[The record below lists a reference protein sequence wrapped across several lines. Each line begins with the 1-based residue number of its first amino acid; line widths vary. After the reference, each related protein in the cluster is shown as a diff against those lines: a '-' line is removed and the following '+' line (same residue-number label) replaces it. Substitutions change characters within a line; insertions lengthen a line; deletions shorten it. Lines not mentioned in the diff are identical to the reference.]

1 MVNIFLESVKI
12 EEEEEDKTISQK
24 IRSKKKLPRVDRAK
38 RERESKRERVIHI
51 KFEHIEVIYECF
63 EDILVTLAS

>member
-24 IRSKKKLPRVDRAK
+24 NRSGKKLPRVDRAK
-38 RERESKRERVIHI
+38 RERERAREKERFTSNLNI
-51 KFEHIEVIYECF
+51 
-63 EDILVTLAS
+63 